1 MLRLNPGAGGRLYL
15 LALVPAWAVLLLA
28 VASAQTAP
36 QTAQTAP
43 QGRIA
48 GAVTD
53 LTSVAIGGAQVT
65 ISTISAQ
72 VAKLVTD
79 EKGFYSTNLAP
90 ASYTVH
96 VEAKGYAAADML
108 LLIKENSTTDGGVK
122 LGEASELQVNTEQA
136 TIQSVTT
143 ANWFPGLDL
152 NGRSFLD
159 LAQIE
164 PGVQIQQ
171 GSSLAPSKVG
181 YSSVS
186 FDGRFGRTSL
196 ITVDGADISDEIVG
210 TTTQSVPIS
219 GIQSVNV
226 QQSLL
231 DVSNDITSTG
241 VVNITTRRGADAV
254 HGEAFGL
261 FRDSKI
267 LTAKLV
273 QPFSPATG
281 SFIPTPFQ
289 RNEEGGSIGG
299 PIEKNKMFY
308 FFSGERTHQ
317 QQTLPVSVA
326 PPFSQFSGAYNAP
339 FEEDMLQGR
348 LDYVLSKSATAFGRF
363 NYYKNTITDSYFPS
377 SFQVYNSRNYARNAD
392 LGLNFDAHDITH
404 AVRFSYLGFHNR
416 IQDSTRGSSL
426 PFANYPV
433 SINIGNFTVGPNSQA
448 PQANLQTDYQVRY
461 DGSKVWGN
469 HVVRFGVSYNRIQA
483 GGSAGSFQI
492 DPQVFA
498 SALGQS
504 SDPTA
509 LSLTA
514 AQVIVGNGQG
524 FSSPQAALGYAGGGL
539 GPDNRMA
546 IYIGDT
552 WKFSPTLTITP
563 GLRWERDSGRTDSDL
578 PAIPELNSAFAP
590 FGNAVR
596 QPNKNFAPQ
605 LGLVWDPK
613 ATGKTVL
620 RLGAGLY
627 YENVLFNN
635 IALDRAMRERNG
647 SYIMTSTACAGGQSL
662 PIPTVNAGIISVDSV
677 EGLDPV
683 TGRSYCGDRVSQAAS
698 ALAAFQGKYQADSP
712 FSRTTKN
719 PNFVGARLA
728 SGLNIGEGLLS
739 PDYRSPLAV
748 QMNIGIQHEIRP
760 GTILSVDYVRN
771 VETHSLL
778 GVDINH
784 TGAARY
790 FNPAAA
796 LSAMNLTIADC
807 GAASLEAAIAPHGC
821 PGIHPSVG
829 NGAAGAATIS
839 DFVARGMGSA
849 LDTGSACFT
858 AKDPSTGKPLG
869 FPCAFGGA
877 NYNYGAM
884 NVLLPINRSLY
895 RGLQVNLKQ
904 VTPNPYAGIKTLT
917 LEVSY
922 SYSKFVNPMAFQG
935 NSPPGNQFITN
946 DQDLILQ
953 AADNDNP
960 LRFWGRSLLDRPDQ
974 ISWSANFDLDYGFHL
989 AMLGHLFTPIET
1001 PAVIG
1006 STGTGGQI
1014 YQTDFSGSG
1023 VGSQPLPG
1031 TTNGAFMSSL
1041 DIYGLNSYIN
1051 RYNQTMAGQ
1060 ATPAGQVLIGTS
1072 LFTLQQLQQ
1081 IGAVAPAVQPAS
1093 FDQLTF
1099 PWLRTL
1105 DARLSWSHKFHD
1117 RYTIEPSVAVFN
1129 VFNIANYDLPP
1140 DATNGWLNAG
1150 AGSINST
1157 HTLVQPGETG
1167 PESNT
1172 FRVGNG
1178 SGPFVSGTPRSMEWA
1193 LRITF

>member
-1 MLRLNPGAGGRLYL
+1 MMLRLNPGAGPRLYR
-15 LALVPAWAVLLLA
+15 LALVPAWALLFLA
-28 VASAQTAP
+28 LASAQTAQP
-36 QTAQTAP
+36 TAP

-48 GAVTD
+48 GTVTD
-53 LTSVAIGGAQVT
+53 VRSVAIPDAQVT

-72 VAKLVTD
+72 IAKVVTD
-79 EKGFYSTNLAP
+79 NKGNYSTELAP
-90 ASYTVH
+90 ASYTIH
-96 VEAKGYAAADML
+96 VEAKGYVSQDML
-108 LLIKENSTTDGGVK
+108 LLIKANSTTDGSVK
-122 LGEASELQVNTEQA
+122 LPTTTEVQVNTEQA
-136 TIQSVTT
+136 TVQGVTT
-143 ANWFPGLDL
+143 ANWVPGLALD
-152 NGRSFLD
+152 GRNFFD
-159 LAQIE
+159 LAQTE

-171 GSSLAPSKVG
+171 GSSLGPSKVG
-181 YSSVS
+181 YSSIS
-186 FDGRFGRTSL
+186 FDGRFGRTSR
-196 ITVDGADISDEIVG
+196 ITVDGADINDEIVG
-210 TTTQSVPIS
+210 STTESIPIS
-219 GIQSVNV
+219 GIQAMVTQHST
-226 QQSLL
+226 L

-241 VVNITTRRGADAV
+241 VVNITTKSGSDAV
-254 HGEAFGL
+254 HGDVFGL

-273 QPFSPATG
+273 EPFNPATG
-281 SFIPTPFQ
+281 SFIPTPYQ

-299 PIEKNKMFY
+299 PIQRGKLYY
-308 FFSGERTHQ
+308 FFSGERTLQHQ
-317 QQTLPVSVA
+317 TIPVSVA
-326 PPFSQFSGAYNAP
+326 PPFSQFSGSYNGP
-339 FEEDMLQGR
+339 FAEDTLQAR
-348 LDYVLSKSATAFGRF
+348 LDYILSKSTTAFARF
-363 NYYKNTITDSYFPS
+363 NYFKNSITDTYFPS

-392 LGLNFDAHDITH
+392 VGMNFDAHDITH
-404 AVRFSYLGFHNR
+404 SVRLSYLGFHNH

-426 PFANYPV
+426 AFANYPV
-433 SINIGNFTVGPNSQA
+433 SMNIGTFTVGPNAFA

-461 DGSKVWGN
+461 DGTKVMGN
-469 HVVRFGVSYNRIQA
+469 HVVRFGVSYNRIHA
-483 GGSAGSFQI
+483 GGFAGSFQI
-492 DPQVFA
+492 APQVFA

-524 FSSPQAALGYAGGGL
+524 FSSTQSALGYPAGGL
-539 GPDNRMA
+539 GPDNRLGL
-546 IYIGDT
+546 YIADT
-552 WKFSPTLTITP
+552 WKYSPSLTITS

-605 LGLVWDPK
+605 LGLVWNPK
-613 ATGKTVL
+613 ATGKTVI
-620 RLGAGLY
+620 RIGAGLY
-627 YENVLFNN
+627 YENVLFTNSM
-635 IALDRAMRERNG
+635 LDRAMRDRNG
-647 SYIMTSTACAGGQSL
+647 SLLATPTACAAGQAL

-677 EGLDPV
+677 EGLDPL

-698 ALAAFQGKYQADSP
+698 ALAAFEEKYQAASP
-712 FSRTTKN
+712 FSLTAKN

-728 SGLNIGEGLLS
+728 SGLNIGTGLLS
-739 PDYRSPLAV
+739 PDYRTPLAT
-748 QMNIGIQHEIRP
+748 QMNLGFQHEIRP
-760 GTILSVDYVRN
+760 GVVLTADYVRN

-784 TGAARY
+784 VGAARY

-821 PGIHPSVG
+821 PGIHPAVG

-858 AKDPSTGKPLG
+858 AKDPSTGKLLG
-869 FPCAFGGA
+869 FPCAFGGV

-884 NVLLPINRSLY
+884 NVLQPINRSLY
-895 RGLQVNLKQ
+895 RGFEVKLTQ

-917 LEVSY
+917 LQVAY
-922 SYSKFVNPMAFQG
+922 SYSKFANPMAFQG
-935 NSPPGNQFITN
+935 NSPPANQFITN
-946 DQDLILQ
+946 DQDLTLQ

-960 LRFWGRSLLDRPDQ
+960 LKFWGRSLLDRPDQ
-974 ISWSANFDLDYGFHL
+974 ISWAANFDMNYGFHF
-989 AMLGHLFTPIET
+989 AMIGHLFSPIET

-1006 STGTGGQI
+1006 STGTGGQT

-1031 TTNGAFMSSL
+1031 TTNGSFMSSL

-1060 ATPAGQVLIGTS
+1060 ATPAGQVLIGS
-1072 LFTLQQLQQ
+1072 NLFTLQQLQQ
-1081 IGAVAPAVQPAS
+1081 IGAVAPTVQPAS

-1105 DARLSWSHKFHD
+1105 DARVSWSHKFHD
-1117 RYTIEPSVAVFN
+1117 RYTIEPSIAVFN

-1140 DATNGWLNAG
+1140 ATTNGWLDAG
-1150 AGSINST
+1150 SGSINST

-1178 SGPFVSGTPRSMEWA
+1178 SGPFVSGTPRSMEWS
-1193 LRITF
+1193 LRVTF